1 MPTSPKN
8 KNAIYKNDFEDT
20 SSSSSE
26 AENENIEFLIESEE
40 EDTSVMD
47 EKEFKNYLKRIFP
60 NMKNLDE
67 KIKEMDEIDKVID
80 KENNDK
86 KSKKNKKMKAKKKS
100 SKDTSKEKSSK
111 KTNATE
117 KESSKKKKQI
127 TSRKSKK
134 EVEYSSSSEEES
146 DSEFE
151 IDEEEEYIDEEEL
164 EALLKDGALQMNVV
178 FTVPGME
185 MEDVDEYYCE
195 NCEESECE
203 CETTDEELESESEE
217 EEEEEEEEVIIK
229 SSKKRRSARLEE
241 KKGKS
246 KKKSENPKN
255 SKKSKN
261 KKSVKYESESEEE
274 VEEVEEVKKTKKRS
288 SKTLDEDGEYKAI
301 LDELKQ
307 YVGGKNE
314 KGKMAVYKKL
324 EQMAI
329 EKEKVEQEK
338 EKKKQKKKQKKNT
351 YRFRNLVKDKNA
363 NTNDFHY
370 FEKLDLEKQN
380 QIIEEM
386 EKINKITKVDKPY
399 RIKLLES
406 TIPPEYKQFA
416 MKKINN
422 LKYMEPSSGE
432 YYKVKQWVDGFMNIP
447 FGTYSKIPMNLKE
460 NTKEEVHDFMEKSRN
475 MLNDVV
481 YGLND
486 AKLQIMQII
495 GQWISNPGAVGNAI
509 AIKGPMGTGK
519 TTLVKEGVSKI
530 LNRPFAFIPLGGA
543 TDSSYLE
550 GHSYT
555 YEGSMWG
562 KIVDILVN
570 SNSMNPVFYFD
581 ELDKVSDTPKGEE
594 IIGILTHLTDTT
606 QNSQYH
612 DKYFS
617 NIDFDL
623 SKALFIFS
631 YNDETKINP
640 ILKDRMYHIETKGY
654 DNKDKNI
661 IANKYLLPKIR
672 ENVCFDEGEIIIPD
686 ETLDYINTNLTN
698 KEKGVRNLKRCLET
712 IYTKLNLFRLMK
724 SDTNLF
730 DKDISLKVEF
740 PFTVTSE
747 VIDKLIKKRG
757 DGEAPPYGMYV

>member
-1 MPTSPKN
+1 MPKSPKN
-8 KNAIYKNDFEDT
+8 KNVIYKNDFEDT
-20 SSSSSE
+20 GSSSSE

-67 KIKEMDEIDKVID
+67 KMKEMDEIDKAID

-86 KSKKNKKMKAKKKS
+86 KSKKNKKMKSKKKSS
-100 SKDTSKEKSSK
+100 SKDTSKGKSSQ
-111 KTNATE
+111 KTDSSE
-117 KESSKKKKQI
+117 KETSKKKKQI
-127 TSRKSKK
+127 VPRKSKK
-134 EVEYSSSSEEES
+134 DLEYSSSSGEES

-151 IDEEEEYIDEEEL
+151 IDEEEYIDEEEI

-178 FTVPGME
+178 FTVPGMGME
-185 MEDVDEYYCE
+185 MEDLDEYYCE
-195 NCEESECE
+195 KCEESECE
-203 CETTDEELESESEE
+203 CETTDEEQEEETESED
-217 EEEEEEEEVIIK
+217 EEVIVK

-246 KKKSENPKN
+246 KKKIETPKN
-255 SKKSKN
+255 VKNSKN
-261 KKSVKYESESEEE
+261 KKSVKEESESEEE
-274 VEEVEEVKKTKKRS
+274 RVERSKKRS

-301 LDELKQ
+301 LDELSKH
-307 YVGGKNE
+307 VKGKNE

-338 EKKKQKKKQKKNT
+338 EKKKQKKTQKKNT

-370 FEKLDLEKQN
+370 FEKLDIEKQN

-447 FGTYSKIPMNLKE
+447 FGTYSKIPMSLKE
-460 NTKEEVHDFMEKSRN
+460 NTKEEVHEFMEKSRN

-486 AKLQIMQII
+486 AKLQIMQIV
-495 GQWISNPGAVGNAI
+495 GQWISNPSAVGNAI

-570 SNSMNPVFYFD
+570 SSSMNPVFYFD

-686 ETLDYINTNLTN
+686 ETLEYINTNLTN
-698 KEKGVRNLKRCLET
+698 GEKGVRNLKRCLET

-747 VIDKLIKKRG
+747 VIDTLIKKRGG